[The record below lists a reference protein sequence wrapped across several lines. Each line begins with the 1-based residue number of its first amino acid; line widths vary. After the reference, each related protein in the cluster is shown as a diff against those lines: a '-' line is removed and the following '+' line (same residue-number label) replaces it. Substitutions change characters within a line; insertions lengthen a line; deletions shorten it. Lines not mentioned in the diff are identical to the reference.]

1 MGLGPKNRFFKF
13 YLLAYKLN
21 IIDAIGE
28 TALLFKGELLKLK
41 IDCVPAIFRFNL
53 SITAGG
59 RRLAPLELCPLR
71 SSSLGLLLLLLLA
84 LGLLLLLAVAILRLP
99 APK

>member
-1 MGLGPKNRFFKF
+1 MAF
-13 YLLAYKLN
+13 KLN
-21 IIDAIGE
+21 SIEAIGE
-28 TALLFKGELLKLK
+28 TALLFEGELLKLK

-59 RRLAPLELCPLR
+59 RRLAPLELCPLVFS
-71 SSSLGLLLLLLLA
+71 SSSLGLLLLLLA
-84 LGLLLLLAVAILRLP
+84 LGLLLLLAVGILRLP